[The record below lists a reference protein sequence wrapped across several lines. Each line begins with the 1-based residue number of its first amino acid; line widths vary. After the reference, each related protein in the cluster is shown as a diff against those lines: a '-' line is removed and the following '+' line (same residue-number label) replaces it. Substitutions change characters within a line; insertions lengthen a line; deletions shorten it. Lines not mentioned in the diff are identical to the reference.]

1 MPVRE
6 KAQDP
11 MKKEWFV
18 LHTLTGKENKV
29 LETLTLEE
37 YREFSDLIDS
47 DVFEDIDL
55 NVCVEKRISE
65 GGTSVSSVEKQIKF
79 VKEKLDNI

>member
-1 MPVRE
+1 MPFRTAYKISGSIVA
-6 KAQDP
+6 KCI
-11 MKKEWFV
+11 
-18 LHTLTGKENKV
+18 KENKV